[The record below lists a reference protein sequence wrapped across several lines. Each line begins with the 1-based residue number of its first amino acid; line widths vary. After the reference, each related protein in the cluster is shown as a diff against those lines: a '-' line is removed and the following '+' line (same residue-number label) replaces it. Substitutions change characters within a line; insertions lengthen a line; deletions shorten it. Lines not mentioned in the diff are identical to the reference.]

1 MEEKLEKYI
10 STGSSKAGSNRIKM
24 GMLPVLF
31 QKRWL
36 NGKYCWSNCLISTF
50 TRNMSLYF
58 VIAIVQSLSVSIR
71 EFFGKNFSYTHNAM
85 YSTYALCSQKSKM
98 VTDMALKFQE
108 IFIKGLF
115 FSVLLVK
122 SSSRIMVEI
131 DMKKNDAAPFPPSK
145 LLLKKR

>member
-1 MEEKLEKYI
+1 
-10 STGSSKAGSNRIKM
+10 
-24 GMLPVLF
+24 
-31 QKRWL
+31 
-36 NGKYCWSNCLISTF
+36 
-50 TRNMSLYF
+50 
-58 VIAIVQSLSVSIR
+58 
-71 EFFGKNFSYTHNAM
+71 
-85 YSTYALCSQKSKM
+85 M

-145 LLLKKR
+145 LLLKNDEFNVKYACRSKGARGTISPLHPDYGRSVNPI